1 MTTLQEEVEA
11 GLAKTSSVSDQ
22 IVPAI
27 DKLIDK
33 ISPAISS
40 LSDKLGTTAEH
51 LWTILVR
58 QTYNDA
64 ISNMIYIIFTCIAL
78 YMTFYTTNIWYKKI
92 KNDGWDSDGIGVIIG
107 IKIFCSLVS
116 LVIVSENTIGFIQRL
131 VNPEFYALQTVLSY
145 IK

>member
-11 GLAKTSSVSDQ
+11 GLAKTSNVSDQ

-64 ISNMIYIIFTCIAL
+64 ISNMIHIIFTCITL
-78 YMTFYTTNIWYKKI
+78 YMTFYATNIWYKKI
-92 KNDGWDSDGIGVIIG
+92 KNDGWSSEGIGVIIG
-107 IKIFCSLVS
+107 FRIFVSLVS
-116 LVIVSENTIGFIQRL
+116 LMIITENIIGFTQRL
-131 VNPEFYALQTVLSY
+131 VNPEFYALQTVLNY